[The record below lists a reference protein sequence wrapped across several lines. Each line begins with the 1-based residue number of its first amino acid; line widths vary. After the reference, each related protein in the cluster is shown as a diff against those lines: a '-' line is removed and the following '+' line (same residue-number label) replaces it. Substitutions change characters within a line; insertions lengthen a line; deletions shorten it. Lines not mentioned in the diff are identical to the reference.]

1 MEINEIQEIV
11 SNNRASQNASE
22 LTALLYE
29 VEQIMPKVIVE
40 IGVHKGYSLE
50 VWKKAWPEAEVIGID
65 IDTKELDMKAV
76 EGCKIIQGDSH
87 LDKIEKRLQKL
98 LKGRLIDFLFI
109 DGDHMYEGV
118 RRDFEMYAPTVAQGG
133 IVAFHDAY
141 IVDNPGVEV
150 HRFWE
155 QAATLARNT
164 ITVGQGG
171 TGTGILYL

>member
-1 MEINEIQEIV
+1 
-11 SNNRASQNASE
+11 
-22 LTALLYE
+22 
-29 VEQIMPKVIVE
+29 
-40 IGVHKGYSLE
+40 
-50 VWKKAWPEAEVIGID
+50 
-65 IDTKELDMKAV
+65 MKAV
-76 EGCKIIQGDSH
+76 DGCKIIQGDSH
-87 LDKIEKRLQKL
+87 LEKIEKRLQKL

-118 RRDFEMYAPTVAQGG
+118 RRDFEMYAISVAQGG
-133 IVAFHDAY
+133 IVAFHDAF
-141 IVDNPGVEV
+141 IIDNPGVEV